1 MNVLQAQFGREKP
14 VAIAAA
20 EQTQMLLDLE
30 AFQNATQGRRHSRE
44 PLSDDLWIG
53 EGRQLDHSRLLRFL
67 GFQFQLTTGEPVVDQ
82 LHVAVERP
90 QIHVSQ

>member
-1 MNVLQAQFGREKP
+1 MSVLYADPGRDDTAT
-14 VAIAAA
+14 VAA
-20 EQTQMLLDLE
+20 EEDQALLGLK
-30 AFQNATQGRRHSRE
+30 AFQNATHGRRQSRE
-44 PLSDDLWIG
+44 PLSDDLWVG
-53 EGRQLDHSRLLRFL
+53 EGRQLDRSSIYRLV